1 MNMIVVNALLL
12 AGFAGI
18 LNGSFAL
25 PTKNIKKW
33 NFENIWLQYSIWAF
47 LILPWV
53 VAYFISPNIFKVYE
67 ATHFHYIV
75 FMVIGGLLFGIGQ
88 IGLAFAITTIGM
100 GLSLVICIGLATG
113 LGFFLPFITFHADKL
128 LTLLGF
134 LTILGT
140 ILAILGLI
148 FSTMAGGM
156 RRKNKQTMGKHQ
168 HSKHYNLGVFLAI
181 IAGLFSA
188 GENFTFALCVPMQK
202 LASQMGV
209 HALGAANI
217 MWPGFLFFTFIP
229 YAIYMIYLH
238 NKKRALRL
246 YKSTKTPLYFLLT
259 IIMGAFWFS
268 SLIFYSQSTQLIG
281 SLGPVLAW
289 PLFMAFIILM
299 SNFWG
304 WIYKE
309 WKYCGKKAIRVLWL
323 GLICLVASVI
333 IFAISAHIS
342 Y

>member
-1 MNMIVVNALLL
+1 
-12 AGFAGI
+12 
-18 LNGSFAL
+18 
-25 PTKNIKKW
+25 
-33 NFENIWLQYSIWAF
+33 
-47 LILPWV
+47 
-53 VAYFISPNIFKVYE
+53 
-67 ATHFHYIV
+67 
-75 FMVIGGLLFGIGQ
+75 
-88 IGLAFAITTIGM
+88 
-100 GLSLVICIGLATG
+100 
-113 LGFFLPFITFHADKL
+113 
-128 LTLLGF
+128 
-134 LTILGT
+134 
-140 ILAILGLI
+140 
-148 FSTMAGGM
+148 MAGGM

-209 HALGAANI
+209 HTLGAANI

-238 NKKRALRL
+238 NKKRSIRF

-268 SLIFYSQSTQLIG
+268 SLIFYSKSTQLIG